1 MDKNQSKTQGH
12 SRRSM
17 LTGSISGLSS
27 IWLATHW
34 PGILAAQEHAHT
46 VAESGRPATFGF
58 FSPDQ
63 AVEIESVVAQ
73 IIPTDDSPGAREA
86 GTIYFIDRA
95 LTTFDQD
102 KQAAYTQGLKDL
114 RAKTRE
120 LFPNADKFSDLNPAQ
135 QVQVLTAMEK
145 TAFFGLVR
153 LHTIVGFF
161 ANPEYGGNQEKNGW
175 DLIWVLDKVSWGTPL
190 GAHRRHDK
198 TKRKH
203 APRFGS
209 TEKNQSR
216 KPT

>member
-1 MDKNQSKTQGH
+1 
-12 SRRSM
+12 M
-17 LTGSISGLSS
+17 LGASISGLSS

-34 PGILAAQEHAHT
+34 PGILAAQEHAHS

-58 FSPDQ
+58 FSAEQ
-63 AVEIESVVAQ
+63 AAEIESVAAQ

-120 LFPNADKFSDLNPAQ
+120 LFPDADKFSALSAAQ
-135 QVQVLTAMEK
+135 QIRVLTAMEK
-145 TAFFGLVR
+145 APFFALVR

-161 ANPEYGGNQEKNGW
+161 ANPEYGGN
-175 DLIWVLDKVSWGTPL
+175 
-190 GAHRRHDK
+190 HDK
-198 TKRKH
+198 IGWNLIGFEDKFSWE
-203 APRFGS
+203 PPFGYYDREYKKS
-209 TEKNQSR
+209 
-216 KPT
+216 

>member
-17 LTGSISGLSS
+17 LTASISGLSS

-58 FSPDQ
+58 FSTEQ
-63 AVEIESVVAQ
+63 AVEIESVAAQ
-73 IIPTDDSPGAREA
+73 IIPKDDSPGAREA

-114 RAKTRE
+114 SAKTSD
-120 LFPNADKFSDLNPAQ
+120 LFPDADKFSGLNSAQ
-135 QVQVLTAMEK
+135 QVRILTTIEK
-145 TAFFGLVR
+145 TPFFAQVR

-161 ANPEYGGNQEKNGW
+161 ANPEYGGNHEKIGW
-175 DLIWVLDKVSWGTPL
+175 NLIGFEDKFAWEP
-190 GAHRRHDK
+190 
-198 TKRKH
+198 
-203 APRFGS
+203 PFGHYDR
-209 TEKNQSR
+209 EYKQS
-216 KPT
+216 